1 MSNKEI
7 KLKDRDATEVLTF
20 TIKDWNIEQLT
31 GYEPK
36 TSFYRDFSIADKYGI
51 DAIMDTY
58 QRAFN
63 EWQNDT
69 EFITELTMVLNW
81 KIWEH
86 YDSTEDE
93 DSPTNKIASLYN
105 DLWQECDNWCRD
117 NLKGDDLSYFYNT
130 TD

>member
-1 MSNKEI
+1 MQFNQAYKEYDTKVNKELNKTGI
-7 KLKDRDATEVLTF
+7 FYAFSKEQFNNNKIPKDT
-20 TIKDWNIEQLT
+20 
-31 GYEPK
+31 
-36 TSFYRDFSIADKYGI
+36 
-51 DAIMDTY
+51 
-58 QRAFN
+58 
-63 EWQNDT
+63 DT

-86 YDSTEDE
+86 YKDDEDE
-93 DSPTNKIASLYN
+93 DSPSNKLASLYN